1 MWFCPKG
8 YEKPVIDL
16 NQVYLDTLKG
26 DLEKDE
32 ARITLVKFLR
42 NNLTFTTELLTGI
55 QLAPYQEVN
64 LKGMLNRNYAMC
76 VWGRGIGKTF
86 TAAVYC
92 ILQTIFEPNTNI
104 LIAGPTFRTARFIFN
119 HIEKIADSPDAR
131 LLFQALG
138 AKSKRS
144 DEFEWRING
153 GSIRAIPLNGEKIR
167 GFRANILVID
177 EFLLMPEDIVK
188 NVLMPFLVAPQ
199 DMKERIKIRTLEDQL
214 IRKGAM
220 KENERIVFENNSKM
234 IALSSASYTFE
245 NLFKTYSEWSN
256 KIYTF
261 DQENKTG
268 TLKVKENDDDELDGS
283 YFISQMAW
291 DSIPEYMIDKKIIK
305 LAASEET
312 RSASFQREY
321 CAQFTDGSDSYFSA
335 KKMQLCTIPDGEE
348 PTMLLTGKKDRKYI
362 LAIDPNFSNSP
373 TADYFAMSVLEL
385 DPDPQKRECTLV
397 HGYGVAGKDL
407 KDHIKYLYYILK
419 NFNIEMILIDYAG
432 YQFIEAA
439 NEHELFRRDKI
450 ELKMFTFE
458 SDKDGIEYEQQ
469 VKEAR
474 KGYNKEIGRIVFS
487 QYFTTDFIRKANE
500 WLQGCIDYK
509 KLWFASR
516 INPNASAFTKAISSG
531 IDIKLL
537 GLDSDEGIG
546 EHIDQQ
552 DFIVYDTK
560 KQCASIEVKSTAKGV
575 QAFDLPQSFKH
586 DTTPT
591 RPRKDNYTA
600 LMLGAW
606 AVKSYHDIMNAPA
619 ENNATFTPFA
629 V

>member
-1 MWFCPKG
+1 MWYSPEG
-8 YEKPVIDL
+8 YKKEIIDL

-26 DLEKDE
+26 DLEKDQ
-32 ARITLVKFLR
+32 ARITLIKFLR

-55 QLAPYQEVN
+55 QLAPYQEIN

-92 ILQTIFEPNTNI
+92 ILQTVFEPNTNI

-119 HIEKIADSPDAR
+119 HIEKIADSPDAK

-167 GFRANILVID
+167 GFRANVLVID
-177 EFLLMPEDIVK
+177 EFLLMPEDIIK

-199 DMKERIKIRTLEDQL
+199 DMKERIKIRSLEDQL

-220 KENERIVFENNSKM
+220 KESDRIVFENNSKM

-245 NLFKTYSEWSN
+245 NLYKTYSEWSN
-256 KIYTF
+256 QIYTY
-261 DQENKTG
+261 DQRNKIIQG
-268 TLKVKENDDDELDGS
+268 EQSPKEDEEGMADGK

-291 DSIPEYMIDKKIIK
+291 NSIPDYMIDKQIIK

-312 RSASFQREY
+312 RSAAFQREY

-335 KKMQLCTIPDGEE
+335 KKMQLCTIADGEE
-348 PTMLLTGKKDRKYI
+348 PHMLLTGKKDKKYV
-362 LAIDPNFSNSP
+362 LSIDPNFSNSP
-373 TADYFAMSVLEL
+373 TSDYFAMSVMEL
-385 DPDPQKRECTLV
+385 DPQNRDCTLV

-419 NFNIEMILIDYAG
+419 NFNIEMIIIDYAG

-439 NEHELFRRDKI
+439 NEHELFKRDKI
-450 ELKMFTFE
+450 ELKIFEFE
-458 SDKDGIEYEQQ
+458 SDKDGIEYEKQ
-469 VKEAR
+469 VKQAR
-474 KGYNKEIGRIVFS
+474 KSYNKEIGRIVFT
-487 QYFTTDFIRKANE
+487 QYFTTDFIRKGNE
-500 WLQGCIDYK
+500 WLQGCIDYR

-516 INPNASAFTKAISSG
+516 INPNASAFTKSISSG
-531 IDIKLL
+531 IDVKLV
-537 GLDSDEGIG
+537 GAETIG

-560 KQCASIEVKSTAKGV
+560 KQCASIEVKSSTKGI
-575 QAFDLPQSFKH
+575 QTFDLPQSFKH

-591 RPRKDNYTA
+591 RPRKDNYTT

-606 AVKSYHDIMNAPA
+606 GVRCYHDIMDAPV
-619 ENNATFTPFA
+619 ESNATFVPFA
-629 V
+629 I